1 MFNAS
6 SLFDGGDHNDDGDD
20 KTKLHCSINNCDI
33 DHTILTST
41 IFVNMLRL
49 EETYTITHDY
59 FNTSTLKNRIDATMR
74 STLTTWMLEV
84 CEEEQCT
91 NDVFFLAVNIFD
103 RFMCALNKC
112 GTQNVEKYHLQLFGI
127 TCLFLAAKLKANTA
141 SMLNS
146 IKLVDYTANSV
157 TLGELLEW
165 ESIIL
170 DRLKWDIAAVCP
182 NDYLEFFLHAYAPTN
197 DLNLLEQ
204 IKKHS
209 YAFTALCATEFSI
222 GAFQPAS
229 MIASACFLTALNS
242 VCSQDE
248 CNRIGVSLA
257 ELINADVDS
266 LWTVREHVEDLFK
279 RTQQQQQQPPQL
291 QLQSQSQSNDFEL
304 INDQDLYDENCTYDE
319 LIKGFE
325 TESTSSSSSSND
337 KFFCSGGPFNIT
349 SDSLFDCI
357 NDLNLN
363 DYDTEY
369 VSIKKM
375 DTKKKSKKSESSRS
389 SVSSDSSG
397 VSSGAASSVCS
408 SKNTHNYL
416 SYLNKSN
423 CFQLT
428 PPLANLLPMPMFDDE
443 DTVTKKKKNTG
454 VTVTTSG
461 RRKQKL
467 VLF

>member
-6 SLFDGGDHNDDGDD
+6 SLFDGDDDVD
-20 KTKLHCSINNCDI
+20 YENKTKTSHCSINNCDI

-41 IFVNMLRL
+41 ILANMLRL
-49 EETYTITHDY
+49 EEAYTITHDY
-59 FNTSTLKNRIDATMR
+59 FNTTTLIKNRIDATMR
-74 STLTTWMLEV
+74 TTLTTWMLEV
-84 CEEEQCT
+84 CEEEKCT
-91 NDVFFLAVNIFD
+91 NDIFSLAVNIFD

-141 SMLNS
+141 SMLTS

-157 TLGELLEW
+157 TLDELLEW

-170 DRLKWDIAAVCP
+170 NRLKWDIAAICP
-182 NDYLEFFLHAYAPTN
+182 NDYLEFYLHTYAPKH
-197 DLNLLEQ
+197 DLNILEQ

-209 YAFTALCATEFSI
+209 YVFTALCATNFSL

-248 CNRIGVSLA
+248 CNRIGVCLA
-257 ELINADVDS
+257 ELINADIDS
-266 LWTVREHVEDLFK
+266 LRMVQEHVEDLFK
-279 RTQQQQQQPPQL
+279 KTH
-291 QLQSQSQSNDFEL
+291 SNDFEL
-304 INDQDLYDENCTYDE
+304 INDQDLYDENFTYDE

-325 TESTSSSSSSND
+325 TESTSSSTSSSSSSSNE
-337 KFFCSGGPFNIT
+337 KFFCNGGPFNTT

-363 DYDTEY
+363 DYDTDY

-375 DTKKKSKKSESSRS
+375 DTTNKKKSKSSRS

-397 VSSGAASSVCS
+397 VSSNGGAVSSACS
-408 SKNTHNYL
+408 SQNTHNYL

-428 PPLANLLPMPMFDDE
+428 PPLANLLPMPMFDDDE
-443 DTVTKKKKNTG
+443 TVTKKKKTKNDVI
-454 VTVTTSG
+454 VTRSG